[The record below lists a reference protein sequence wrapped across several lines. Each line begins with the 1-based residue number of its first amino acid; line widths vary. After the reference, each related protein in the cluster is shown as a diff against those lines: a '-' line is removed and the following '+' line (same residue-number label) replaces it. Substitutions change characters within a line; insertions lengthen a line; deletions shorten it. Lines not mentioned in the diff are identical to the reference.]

1 MRALVVPRRI
11 LGNIRPGGE
20 PTFGDHQDMIITTMA
35 MMQIDG
41 ADVDDADDLINEP
54 GDADMHDQ
62 SCKNSKTDNKVDL
75 PMIQILAMLIIICT
89 NFDNDYQD
97 DLFDKP
103 DRVAELPR
111 GG

>member
-1 MRALVVPRRI
+1 
-11 LGNIRPGGE
+11 
-20 PTFGDHQDMIITTMA
+20 
-35 MMQIDG
+35 
-41 ADVDDADDLINEP
+41 
-54 GDADMHDQ
+54 MHDQ

-89 NFDNDYQD
+89 YFYDDQD
-97 DLFDKP
+97 DHYGHLFDKP

>member
-1 MRALVVPRRI
+1 
-11 LGNIRPGGE
+11 
-20 PTFGDHQDMIITTMA
+20 MA